1 MNATIFWGEVLK
13 PSNDKGPYKGLRVQ
27 ADEHEFNAQVIE
39 SGGYH
44 QSPMT
49 GSQVLVLLP
58 DNDMGKAVI
67 IGGQAPADRVDGQ
80 TEGMVTIKNHK
91 NGQSISMDAS
101 GNVNIN
107 LAGTCSIKADQI
119 TMDAST
125 VVVNADMEINGD
137 ITHKGNNNQSGIHVD
152 SNGPH
157 TV

>member
-1 MNATIFWGEVLK
+1 MSATIFWGEVLK

-27 ADEHEFNAQVIE
+27 ADDHEFNAQVIE

-44 QSPMT
+44 QNPMT

-67 IGGQAPADRVDGQ
+67 IGGQSPADRVDGQ

-91 NGQSISMDAS
+91 SGQSITMDSS

-107 LAGTCSIKADQI
+107 LAGTCSIKADKI
-119 TMDAST
+119 TMKAATVIVDA
-125 VVVNADMEINGD
+125 NMEINGN
-137 ITHKGNNNQSGIHVD
+137 ITHKGNNNQSGVHTD

-157 TV
+157 TA